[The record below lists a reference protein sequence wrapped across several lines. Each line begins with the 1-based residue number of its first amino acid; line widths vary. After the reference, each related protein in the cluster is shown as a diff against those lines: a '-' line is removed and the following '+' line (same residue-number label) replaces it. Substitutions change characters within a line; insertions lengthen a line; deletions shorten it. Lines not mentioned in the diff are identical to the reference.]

1 MSRAIKDYNSV
12 DWHSKFYYD
21 PTSPTG
27 LRWKVDNKVKNPAC
41 KRKAGDIAGNT
52 KESKGMVYSTVYHAN
67 SNWFAHRVVWIMHN
81 GHLDKE
87 LVIDHIDGFS
97 NEISNLR
104 VVPQEINNKNAAIR
118 KDNSTGVQG
127 VNFTTAKGGVGYL
140 IENYYTYATASWHEK
155 VEGKFVSKSKH
166 FSVLKLGLLP
176 AFAKAVAFREAKIK
190 ELNDLGY
197 GYSQNHGK

>member
-12 DWHSKFYYD
+12 DWHNKFYYD
-21 PTSPTG
+21 PTSSTG
-27 LRWKVDNKVKNPAC
+27 LRWKTGKRTGEVAGSTKV
-41 KRKAGDIAGNT
+41 T
-52 KESKGMVYSTVYHAN
+52 KGMTYSTVCHKNAN
-67 SNWFAHRVVWIMHN
+67 YYAHRVIWIMHN
-81 GHLDKE
+81 GALDNE
-87 LVIDHIDGFS
+87 LVVDHVGGFS
-97 NEISNLR
+97 NNIENLR
-104 VVPQEINNKNAAIR
+104 AVSQDLNNKNAAIR
-118 KDNSTGVQG
+118 KDNSTGIQG
-127 VNFTTAKGGVGYL
+127 VHFTTASGAKGGIVTKDK
-140 IENYYTYATASWHEK
+140 YTFATASWHEK

>member
-12 DWHSKFYYD
+12 DWHNKFYYD
-21 PTSPTG
+21 PTSSTG
-27 LRWKVDNKVKNPAC
+27 LRWKTGKRAGKV
-41 KRKAGDIAGNT
+41 AGNT
-52 KESKGMVYSTVYHAN
+52 SVSKGMTYSTVSFKG
-67 SNWFAHRVVWIMHN
+67 SNYYAHRVIWIMHN
-81 GHLDKE
+81 GALDNE
-87 LVIDHIDGFS
+87 LVIDHINGFS
-97 NEISNLR
+97 NNIENLR
-104 VVPQEINNKNAAIR
+104 AVPQELNNKNAAIR
-118 KDNSTGVQG
+118 KDNLTGLQG
-127 VNFTTAKGGVGYL
+127 ISFTTAKGHDNGVL
-140 IENYYTYATASWHEK
+140 VKDKYTFATASWHEK